1 MKRLETE
8 TYEDYKKRRK
18 ETNLIEGIR
27 RRGCMLWMPELQGQR
42 EGKFKDKESFILN
55 DLFTYD
61 TIRKDLISKKKIK
74 DDSILDVINDIDEAI
89 DLVDEKVDEI
99 ETTL

>member
-8 TYEDYKKRRK
+8 TFEDYKKRRK

-27 RRGCMLWMPELQGQR
+27 RRGCMLWMPELQGQK

-55 DLFTYD
+55 DLFTYE

-74 DDSILDVINDIDEAI
+74 DDSILETINDIDEAI
-89 DLVDEKVDEI
+89 DLVEKVDEI